1 MPRVSFEQHWH
12 QEDFIADQED
22 IIETVFLSRDEI
34 QWLMNRGYQP
44 SRSRYVFP
52 GSISAVWSWT
62 FDLDDDI
69 MLLLMLMYPQDQHR
83 LDIIDEEIIER
94 KMYG

>member
-44 SRSRYVFP
+44 RKSTYVFP
-52 GSISAVWSWT
+52 GSQSAAWSWT

-69 MLLLMLMYPQDQHR
+69 ILLLMLMYPQDQHR

-94 KMYG
+94 KMYE